1 MEDKIEFYSSC
12 IEVLFILMSKADDY
26 DIIQFI
32 SIFDFILID
41 IYQCNIDINIVN
53 TLNQYITDVLLPNE
67 HYFYFSINNIINLL
81 YLLNTFKPI
90 QGEIYSKVNQNITKI
105 YEWIMHKTGSS
116 VEYKEDK
123 LNKRYVNNAKR
134 AEKMKTNQKT
144 MNMISQTLKSII
156 DNKGIMNDFSNEY
169 GTIYSNIIY
178 NSIPENFKFSKQDI
192 INVSSINY
200 WYDYEYVPNY
210 NCEVV
215 DGIDSIIFIK
225 IKENVIISVSPDYLN
240 INIVK
245 LYNKK

>member
-1 MEDKIEFYSSC
+1 
-12 IEVLFILMSKADDY
+12 MSKADDY

-53 TLNQYITDVLLPNE
+53 TLNQYITDVILQNE
-67 HYFYFSINNIINLL
+67 HYFYFCINNIINLL
-81 YLLNTFKPI
+81 YLLNIFKPM
-90 QGEIYSKVNQNITKI
+90 QSEIYSKNNQNINKL

-123 LNKRYVNNAKR
+123 LNKRYVSNAKR
-134 AEKMKTNQKT
+134 AEKMKSNQNT
-144 MNMISQTLKSII
+144 MSIISQSLKAII
-156 DNKGIMNDFSNEY
+156 DNKGVMNDFSNEY
-169 GTIYSNIIY
+169 ETIYSNIIY
-178 NSIPENFKFSKQDI
+178 NSISENFKFSKQDI

-200 WYDYEYVPNY
+200 WYDYEYVKNY

-215 DGIDSIIFIK
+215 DGIDSILFIK

-245 LYNKK
+245 LYYKK